1 MKEVGIMG
9 QRLDFWPRPSYLLV
23 LWLKNHFTLLNLFSH
38 MQNWKQNPY
47 LFTSHDIESND
58 ILQKKKIEHSK

>member
-1 MKEVGIMG
+1 
-9 QRLDFWPRPSYLLV
+9 
-23 LWLKNHFTLLNLFSH
+23 